1 MNDTKKILITQHL
14 LNGRAQPSFE
24 RLRQAGFEVAFN
36 TLGRRLTEDEFI
48 DALSGV
54 FATIAGIEA
63 YNERVLAGAPD
74 LRLIS
79 RWGVGY
85 DSIDIDAAT
94 RHGIAVAL
102 AFGTNH
108 EAVADHTFA
117 FMSGL
122 ASDVA
127 TTHRLIDGGGWR
139 SDFRA
144 PFSGATVGIVGL
156 GRIGRA
162 VAHRCQAFEM
172 RILANDIDPAA
183 IEYGTGQGYEMVAL
197 DALLRQSDF
206 VSLHVPMT
214 EITDGMMDEA
224 QLSRMKPTAYL
235 INTARG
241 GLVDEAALFDA
252 LSGGR
257 LAGAG
262 LDVFANEP
270 PTGSPL
276 LGLENVLFS
285 PHSATLND
293 TSERL
298 VTERCVDTVL
308 AVADGKDPGQGL
320 VVNAEALASPNAHQD
335 V

>member
-1 MNDTKKILITQHL
+1 MNDKKKVLVSLHL
-14 LNGRAQPSFE
+14 LAGRAQATFE

-36 TLGRRLTEDEFI
+36 TLGRRLTEDELI
-48 DALSGV
+48 DALPGV
-54 FATIAGIEA
+54 FATVAGVEG
-63 YNERVLAGAPD
+63 YSERVLAGAPD

-85 DSIDIDAAT
+85 DSIDVAAAT
-94 RHGIAVAL
+94 RHGVAVAL

-108 EAVADHTFA
+108 EAVADHAFA
-117 FMSGL
+117 FLAGL
-122 ASDVA
+122 AGDVLV
-127 TTHRLIDGGGWR
+127 THRAIDGGGWR
-139 SDFRA
+139 DDFRA
-144 PFSGATVGIVGL
+144 PFSGATLGIVGL

-162 VAHRCQAFEM
+162 VARRCRAFDM
-172 RILANDIDPAA
+172 RILAHDIDPAA
-183 IEYGTGQGYEMVAL
+183 IDHGTGQGYEMVAL
-197 DALLRQSDF
+197 DDLMAQSDF
-206 VSLHVPMT
+206 VTLHAPLT
-214 EITDGMMDEA
+214 EITERMMDA
-224 QLSRMKPTAYL
+224 ARLSRMKPTAFL
-235 INTARG
+235 VNTARG
-241 GLVDEAALFDA
+241 GLVDEAALADA

-276 LGLENVLFS
+276 LGLKNVLFS

-308 AVADGKDPGQGL
+308 AIAGGQDPGPGL
-320 VVNAEALASPNAHQD
+320 VVNAEVLAPLMTD
-335 V
+335 RT

>member
-1 MNDTKKILITQHL
+1 MNDKKRILVALHML
-14 LNGRAQPSFE
+14 DGRAGPAFE
-24 RLRQAGFEVAFN
+24 RLRQAGFEVEFN
-36 TLGRRLTEDEFI
+36 TLGRRLDEDELI
-48 DALSGV
+48 DALPGV
-54 FATIAGIEA
+54 FATIAGVET
-63 YNERVLAGAPD
+63 YSERVLARAPD
-74 LRLIS
+74 LNLIS

-85 DSIDIDAAT
+85 DSIDVGAAT
-94 RHGIAVAL
+94 RHGVAVAL

-108 EAVADHTFA
+108 ESVADHAFA

-127 TTHRLIDGGGWR
+127 NTHRTIDGGGWR
-139 SDFRA
+139 GDFRA

-162 VAHRCQAFEM
+162 VARRCRAFDM

-183 IEYGTGQGYEMVAL
+183 IDYGTGQGYEMVAL
-197 DALLRQSDF
+197 DDIMGQSDF
-206 VSLHVPMT
+206 VSLHVPLT
-214 EITDGMMDEA
+214 EITEGMMDA
-224 QLSRMKPTAYL
+224 PRLARMKPTAYL

-241 GLVDEAALFDA
+241 GLIDEAALAGA
-252 LSGGR
+252 LSDGR

-262 LDVFANEP
+262 LDVFADEP

-276 LGLENVLFS
+276 LGLGNVLFS

-308 AVADGKDPGQGL
+308 AVANGQDPGQGL
-320 VVNAEALASPNAHQD
+320 VVNAEVLASGTDRP
-335 V
+335 

>member
-1 MNDTKKILITQHL
+1 MNDKEKVLVTLHL
-14 LNGRAQPSFE
+14 LDGRAQPTFE

-36 TLGRRLTEDEFI
+36 TLGRRLTEDELI
-48 DALSGV
+48 DALPGV
-54 FATIAGIEA
+54 FATVAGVEG
-63 YNERVLAGAPD
+63 YSERVLASAPD

-85 DSIDIDAAT
+85 DSIDVAAAT
-94 RHGIAVAL
+94 RHGVAVAL

-108 EAVADHTFA
+108 EAVADHAFA
-117 FMSGL
+117 FLSGL
-122 ASDVA
+122 ASDVLV
-127 TTHRLIDGGGWR
+127 THRAIDGGGWR
-139 SDFRA
+139 DDFRA
-144 PFSGATVGIVGL
+144 PFSGATLGIVGL

-162 VAHRCQAFEM
+162 VARRCRAFEV

-183 IEYGTGQGYEMVAL
+183 IDYGAGQGYEMVAL
-197 DALLRQSDF
+197 DDLMAQSDF
-206 VSLHVPMT
+206 VSLHVPLS
-214 EITDGMMDEA
+214 EITERMMNA
-224 QLSRMKPTAYL
+224 ARLSRMKPTAYL
-235 INTARG
+235 VNTARG
-241 GLVDEAALFDA
+241 GLVDEAALADA
-252 LSGGR
+252 LSGGH

-276 LGLENVLFS
+276 LGLKNIMFS

-308 AVADGKDPGQGL
+308 AVADGQDPGAGL
-320 VVNAEALASPNAHQD
+320 VVNTEVLASLLTD
-335 V
+335 RT

>member
-1 MNDTKKILITQHL
+1 MNDTKKVLVTLHL
-14 LNGRAQPSFE
+14 LNGHAQPSFE

-36 TLGRRLTEDEFI
+36 TLDRRLGEDELV

-54 FATIAGIEA
+54 FATIAGVEA
-63 YNERVLAGAPD
+63 YSERVLASAPD

-85 DSIDIDAAT
+85 DSIDVDAAT
-94 RHGIAVAL
+94 RHGVAVAL

-108 EAVADHTFA
+108 EAVADHAFA

-127 TTHRLIDGGGWR
+127 ATHRIIDGGGWR

-162 VAHRCQAFEM
+162 VARRCRAFDM
-172 RILANDIDPAA
+172 HVLANDIDPAA

-197 DALLRQSDF
+197 DDLLRRSDF
-206 VSLHVPMT
+206 VTLHVPLT
-214 EITDGMMDEA
+214 EITDGMMNETR
-224 QLSRMKPTAYL
+224 LSAMKPTAYL

-252 LSGGR
+252 LSGR
-257 LAGAG
+257 HLAGAG

-270 PTGSPL
+270 PKGSPL

-285 PHSATLND
+285 PHSATIND

-298 VTERCVDTVL
+298 VTERCIDTVL

-320 VVNAEALASPNAHQD
+320 VVNTAALASLNAHQD